1 MDRTDLERRFF
12 FLSGKLI
19 SELNDEGFWTG
30 ELSSSALSTAVA
42 TVTLKLG
49 NPGSFHDRI
58 VGGIAWLISHVNE
71 DGGFG
76 DTPGSVSNVSTTLL
90 CYAALRY
97 YAADNHPAQQSR
109 SSEKSPGLQSAR
121 NPDPAPILDGMACYL
136 RTQGVEI
143 GSATVVDSIL
153 GYYGKDYTF
162 SVPILS
168 MLAICQVLDQSSV
181 DQIPRLPFEL
191 VMLPSRL
198 YRFFN
203 LHVVSYAIPAL
214 IAMGIFVFK
223 QGGGANPVVNFIR
236 KRSIGPALRKLQ
248 LLMPQSGGFLE
259 AIPLTAFVSMCLIR
273 SGFSRH
279 QVVAQGIGF
288 LQNTQ
293 RPDGSWPIDTDLS
306 TWVTTLGVK
315 AMGNHLG
322 RILTNEQT
330 ERLRS
335 HLLAHQYRQVHPFN
349 QASPGG
355 WGWTSSPGSVPDADD
370 TAGAILALMTADR
383 ENEEVE
389 AAVLRGCRW
398 LAGLQNRDGGIPTFC
413 RGWGLLPFDRSCAD
427 LTGHALLAWIKAI
440 EQYGQGMQ
448 ASDGRNA
455 SGPVRGNLKRYRRN
469 LQQLNKHV
477 KGALRFLA
485 KEQLPDGSWLP
496 LWFGS
501 QLTADKTNPVYGTAR
516 VMVYLQDALDSENQ
530 DPAIRKLIEPMTAAA
545 GQYLAG
551 IQNRDGSWGSGKEI
565 PGSMEETALSVCAL
579 IASEPARCHK
589 AMEWLEKEYKMSGCR
604 PKPIG
609 LYFATLWYHEKL
621 YPVVYYLE
629 ALRKSLAV
637 SGPGR
642 RFPTD

>member
-49 NPGSFHDRI
+49 NPGQFHDRI
-58 VGGIAWLISHVNE
+58 VRGIAWLISHVNE

-76 DTPGSVSNVSTTLL
+76 DTPESVSNVSTTLL
-90 CYAALRY
+90 CYAAFRLY
-97 YAADNHPAQQSR
+97 EEDNHHPPQSG
-109 SSEKSPGLQSAR
+109 SSERTPGLQSAGT
-121 NPDPAPILDGMACYL
+121 PDPAPILAGMECYL

-143 GSATVVDSIL
+143 GSAGVVDSIL
-153 GYYGKDYTF
+153 GYYDKDYTF

-168 MLAICQVLDQSSV
+168 MLAICRVLDQSSV

-223 QGGGANPVVNFIR
+223 QGGGGNPVVNFVR
-236 KRSIGPALRKLQ
+236 KQAIGPALRKLQ
-248 LLMPQSGGFLE
+248 SLMPQSGGFLE

-273 SGFSRH
+273 SDFSSH
-279 QVVAQGIGF
+279 QVVVQGIDF
-288 LQNTQ
+288 LKNTQ

-306 TWVTTLGVK
+306 TWVTTLSIK

-322 RILTNEQT
+322 RLLSNEQT
-330 ERLRS
+330 ARLCS

-389 AAVLRGCRW
+389 AAVLRGCKW

-427 LTGHALLAWIKAI
+427 LTGHAILAWVKAI
-440 EQYGQGMQ
+440 EHYGRGMQ
-448 ASDGRNA
+448 KSDGRDTNY
-455 SGPVRGNLKRYRRN
+455 PVHGNLKQYEKTLRK
-469 LQQLNKHV
+469 LNKHV

-501 QLTADKTNPVYGTAR
+501 QLTGDKTNPVYGTAR
-516 VMVYLQDALDSENQ
+516 VMVYLQDALAGENP
-530 DPAIRKLIEPMTAAA
+530 DLAIRKLIEPMLVAA

-551 IQNRDGSWGSGKEI
+551 IQNRDGSWGPGKEI
-565 PGSMEETALSVCAL
+565 AGSIEETALSVCAL
-579 IASEPARCHK
+579 IASEPARCGK
-589 AMEWLEKEYKMSGCR
+589 AMEWLEKEYIMTGCR

-629 ALRKSLAV
+629 ALRKALAGA
-637 SGPGR
+637 GPAC
-642 RFPTD
+642 